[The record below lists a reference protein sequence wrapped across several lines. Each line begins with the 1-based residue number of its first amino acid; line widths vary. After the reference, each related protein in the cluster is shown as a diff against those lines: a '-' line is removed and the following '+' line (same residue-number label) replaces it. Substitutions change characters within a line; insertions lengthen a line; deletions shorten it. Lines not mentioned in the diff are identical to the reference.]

1 MPPFIAIGN
10 WNDYI
15 FGKAVYPPGGRVEPR
30 IQRDYQLIILISGA
44 LRVTV
49 EDITYELAPGDAILQ
64 HPGLREVY
72 RFSEESKSEHSWCL
86 VAPGHFSEHEKRLL
100 HESVGVRKLPP
111 SVRLLVEEGL
121 SVRDSE
127 EPYLHEAMLN
137 LARACL
143 LRFTAQARMLDRSVA
158 AVPLHPALDRALE
171 IAALHYAELRSAE
184 DLARRVGISV
194 TQLRS
199 LCRQAGRESP
209 TNMIWRLKAERATQM
224 IRSTGLTLGEIAD
237 SCGYANP
244 FHLSRSVKRYTG
256 DSPRQLRRD
265 EWSR

>member
-1 MPPFIAIGN
+1 MLPFISSGN
-10 WNDYI
+10 GTDYL
-15 FGKAVYPPGGRVEPR
+15 FGKVVYPPGGRVEPR
-30 IQRDYQLIILISGA
+30 IQKDYQLIVLNSGA
-44 LRVTV
+44 LHVTV
-49 EDITYELAPGDAILQ
+49 EDIAYELAPGDAILQ

-72 RFSEESKSEHSWCL
+72 RFAEESKSEHTWCQ
-86 VAPGHFSEHEKRLL
+86 VAPGHFSAHEKRVLS
-100 HESVGVRKLPP
+100 ESVGVRKSPTAA
-111 SVRLLVEEGL
+111 RLLIEEGL
-121 SVRDSE
+121 AVRGADES
-127 EPYLHEAMLN
+127 YLHEAMLN
-137 LARACL
+137 LAQACL
-143 LRFTAQARMLDRSVA
+143 LRFAAHTRMLDRNITA
-158 AVPLHPALDRALE
+158 TPLHPALDRALE
-171 IAALHYAELRSAE
+171 IATLHYAELRSAE
-184 DLARRVGISV
+184 DLARRAGISV

-209 TNMIWRLKAERATQM
+209 TDMIWRLKAERATQM